1 MDPVSQEVATIVIHH
16 RVDPDQT
23 EEFNRWQGE
32 VLEAVKQFPGFLG
45 AERVP
50 PVPSAQSVWTIILRF
65 ESLAHHAAW
74 RDSPIRHELQ
84 AKAPQFADYDID
96 KHVGTFAG
104 WIPTT
109 ISGNAPRWK
118 SATAVLTAFYP
129 TAVLLTYTVSK
140 LLTAA
145 NITSLWAVALLV
157 NAAGVAFLTWVVMPL
172 LVKVIGFWLVPSRL
186 ISMRANILGA
196 GICVGFMILTG
207 IVAWVI
213 AG

>member
-1 MDPVSQEVATIVIHH
+1 
-16 RVDPDQT
+16 
-23 EEFNRWQGE
+23 
-32 VLEAVKQFPGFLG
+32 
-45 AERVP
+45 
-50 PVPSAQSVWTIILRF
+50 
-65 ESLAHHAAW
+65 
-74 RDSPIRHELQ
+74 
-84 AKAPQFADYDID
+84 
-96 KHVGTFAG
+96 
-104 WIPTT
+104 
-109 ISGNAPRWK
+109 
-118 SATAVLTAFYP
+118 
-129 TAVLLTYTVSK
+129 LTYTVSK

-186 ISMRANILGA
+186 ISIRANILGA